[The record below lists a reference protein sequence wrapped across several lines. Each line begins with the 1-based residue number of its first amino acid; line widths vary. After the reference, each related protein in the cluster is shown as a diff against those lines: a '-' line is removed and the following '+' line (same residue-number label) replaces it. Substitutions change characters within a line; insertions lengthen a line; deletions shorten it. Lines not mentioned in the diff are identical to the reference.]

1 MDFQKLFAELNREL
15 KNHDESG
22 AEGNEVPTG
31 GLLAGEAEQKVAE
44 PKGGV
49 EAPLKLPDPP
59 KPFEPGNDDPGPG
72 NEETKEPEKEPEK
85 GPEKEP
91 EKGPEKEPAVKQKL
105 LTKDD
110 LTDDQKAALEYINSF
125 MESECRQMVLCGPAG
140 TGKTSLVN
148 VLLDELDKKNVKYV
162 CTAPTNKAVE
172 VIAKRTNRQF
182 DRTIFSLCGL
192 KLVDLDDREPYLER
206 DGESKLGEYDIVV
219 IDEASMTGTELL
231 RNIEGDLVE
240 FSYIK
245 VLYVGDPCQIPA
257 VEDSN
262 RGLLQSPVFNLQY
275 GFMLNKVMR
284 TALDNPIMRTV
295 TMMRQHITE
304 PGDYFDYVTEVGES
318 GGIYFYTERSEFMAK
333 VYEYFTSDAY
343 KEDTDYALAIAYR
356 NVSVDALNKVI
367 RRRRYPGVEA
377 EYVEGEELR
386 MARGYRRMTKSTK
399 RGKVRYE
406 EEPVYSMEERVKV
419 LNVIDMP
426 DGDPEYHIGCYKLTV
441 VNFRA
446 LPGHRKQCT
455 AYVVKPS
462 EKEKLDRLKA
472 DLAKECRER
481 AKELGQMG
489 RHKYTKKEAWE
500 PYNKL
505 RNHFMYVGYI
515 YAMTVYKAQGT
526 TVQNAFVVERDM
538 NVCSDV
544 ILRNKLKYTAFTRAA
559 KELHVLD

>member
-1 MDFQKLFAELNREL
+1 MDLQKLFDELSHKDSAASENSRADT
-15 KNHDESG
+15 NDAAADVISSI
-22 AEGNEVPTG
+22 EV
-31 GLLAGEAEQKVAE
+31 E
-44 PKGGV
+44 PKDDAV
-49 EAPLKLPDPP
+49 NECMTEDAPPPPP
-59 KPFEPGNDDPGPG
+59 KGEMAAEKIFEPAPDIFKLFDS
-72 NEETKEPEKEPEK
+72 ETKEMEEIKEPE
-85 GPEKEP
+85 ETSKESAP
-91 EKGPEKEPAVKQKL
+91 KQKL

-110 LTDDQKAALEYINSF
+110 LTEDQKSALEYINSF
-125 MESECRQMVLCGPAG
+125 MESDCRQMVLCGPAG

-148 VLLDELDKKNVKYV
+148 VLLDELDKKNISYV

-182 DRTIFSLCGL
+182 DRTIYSLCGL
-192 KLVDLDDREPYLER
+192 KLVDLDDKDPYLER
-206 DGESKLGEYDIVV
+206 NGESALGEYDIII
-219 IDEASMTGTELL
+219 IDEASMAGTELL
-231 RNIEGDLVE
+231 RNIEADLVE

-245 VLYVGDPCQIPA
+245 IIYVGDPCQIPA

-262 RGLLQSPVFNLQY
+262 RGLLQSPVFNLKY
-275 GFMLNKVMR
+275 GFMLSKVMR

-295 TMMRQHITE
+295 TMMRQHITQ
-304 PGDYFDYVTEVGES
+304 PGDYFDHVTEVGES
-318 GGIYFYTERSEFMAK
+318 GGIYFYTERSEFMSK

-356 NVSVDALNKVI
+356 NISVDALNKCI
-367 RRRRYPGVEA
+367 RRHRYPGVEA

-386 MARGYRRMTKSTK
+386 ISRGYRRMNKTDR
-399 RGKVRYE
+399 RGRVRYDE
-406 EEPVYSMEERVKV
+406 EQVYSMEERVKV

-426 DGDPEYHIGCYKLTV
+426 DGDPAYHIGCYKLTV

-462 EKEKLDRLKA
+462 EQEKLNKLKA
-472 DLAKECRER
+472 DLAAECRER

-505 RNHFMYVGYI
+505 KNNFMYVGYI

>member
-1 MDFQKLFAELNREL
+1 MVGNIGIFCYIRGMDFNKLFAELNADLEKRKETEQSGEKL
-15 KNHDESG
+15 PVRGLFGDDE
-22 AEGNEVPTG
+22 EEKKPV
-31 GLLAGEAEQKVAE
+31 EE
-44 PKGGV
+44 PKEDAV
-49 EAPLKLPDPP
+49 E
-59 KPFEPGNDDPGPG
+59 ES
-72 NEETKEPEKEPEK
+72 EPEKDEK
-85 GPEKEP
+85 NDENEEEKP
-91 EKGPEKEPAVKQKL
+91 KKSDDKKKL
-105 LTKDD
+105 LTKED
-110 LTDDQKAALEYINSF
+110 LTEDQTAALEYIDSF
-125 MESECRQMVLCGPAG
+125 LNSECRQMVLCGPAG

-148 VLLDELDKKNVKYV
+148 VLLDELDKKNVSYV

-182 DRTIFSLCGL
+182 DRTIYSLCGL

-206 DGESKLGEYDIVV
+206 DGESHLGDYDVII

-231 RNIEGDLVE
+231 RNIEGDCVE

-245 VLYVGDPCQIPA
+245 IIYVGDPCQIPA

-262 RGLLQSPVFNLQY
+262 RGLLQSPVFNLKY
-275 GFMLNKVMR
+275 GFMLTKVMR
-284 TALDNPIMRTV
+284 TALGNPIMRTV
-295 TMMRQHITE
+295 TAMREHITE
-304 PGDYFDYVTEVGES
+304 PGDHFDHVTEVGES
-318 GGIYFYTERSEFMAK
+318 GGIYFYDERNTFMAK
-333 VYEYFTSDAY
+333 VYEYFTSDEY
-343 KEDTDYALAIAYR
+343 KEDSDYALAIAYR
-356 NVSVDALNKVI
+356 NISVDALNKVI

-377 EYVEGEELR
+377 EFVEGEELR
-386 MARGYRRMTKSTK
+386 VARGYRRTTKTK
-399 RGKVRYE
+399 RGSRTYYDDE
-406 EEPVYSMEERVKV
+406 SVYSMEERVKV

-455 AYVVKPS
+455 AYVFKPS
-462 EKEKLDRLKA
+462 EKEKLDKLKA
-472 DLAKECRER
+472 DLAAECRER

-505 RNHFMYVGYI
+505 KNHFLYVGYI

-538 NVCSDV
+538 NVCSDI

>member
-1 MDFQKLFAELNREL
+1 MFEELA
-15 KNHDESG
+15 KQESK
-22 AEGNEVPTG
+22 ER
-31 GLLAGEAEQKVAE
+31 
-44 PKGGV
+44 
-49 EAPLKLPDPP
+49 EAPRTEDKPVPVGDILAEEGSSKTEAVEDEPMDKQVETQTEDAPEPP
-59 KPFEPGNDDPGPG
+59 KKFEPPKKQDLFDIFGEFDDSVS
-72 NEETKEPEKEPEK
+72 KEPESRPEDEAGK
-85 GPEKEP
+85 P
-91 EKGPEKEPAVKQKL
+91 PAPKQKL
-105 LTKDD
+105 LTRDD
-110 LTDDQKAALEYINSF
+110 LTEDQKAAMEYIESF
-125 MESECRQMVLCGPAG
+125 LASECRQMVLCGPAG

-148 VLLDELDKKNVKYV
+148 VLLDELDKKSVKYV

-182 DRTIFSLCGL
+182 DRTIYSLCGL

-206 DGESKLGEYDIVV
+206 DGESKLSEYDVVV
-219 IDEASMTGTELL
+219 IDEASMAGTELL
-231 RNIEGDLVE
+231 RNVEADMVE
-240 FSYIK
+240 FSYLK
-245 VLYVGDPCQIPA
+245 VIYVGDPCQIPA

-262 RGLLQSPVFNLQY
+262 RGLLQSPVFTLKY
-275 GFMLNKVMR
+275 GFMLSKVMR

-304 PGDYFDYVTEVGES
+304 PGDYFDHVTEVGQS
-318 GGIYFYTERSEFMAK
+318 GGIYFYSERSEFMTK

-356 NVSVDALNKVI
+356 NISVDALNKVI
-367 RRRRYPGVEA
+367 RRHRYPGVEA
-377 EYVEGEELR
+377 DYVEGEELR
-386 MARGYRRMTKSTK
+386 IARGYRRMAKSER
-399 RGKVRYE
+399 RGRVRYE
-406 EEPVYSMEERVKV
+406 EEQVYSMEERVKV

-426 DGDPEYHIGCYKLTV
+426 EGDPEYHIGCYKLTV

-462 EKEKLDRLKA
+462 EKEKLDKLKA
-472 DLAKECRER
+472 DLAIECRAR
-481 AKELGQMG
+481 AKEIGQMG

-505 RNHFMYVGYI
+505 RNQFMYVGYI

-538 NVCSDV
+538 NVCTDV

>member
-1 MDFQKLFAELNREL
+1 LLDELETASDRKYAVERIVEPETVEAA
-15 KNHDESG
+15 ESG
-22 AEGNEVPTG
+22 TETDGDLDENVDEGAT
-31 GLLAGEAEQKVAE
+31 EAESSAE
-44 PKGGV
+44 AERKPGDGKG
-49 EAPLKLPDPP
+49 
-59 KPFEPGNDDPGPG
+59 
-72 NEETKEPEKEPEK
+72 
-85 GPEKEP
+85 
-91 EKGPEKEPAVKQKL
+91 L

-110 LTDDQKAALEYINSF
+110 LTDDQRAAMEYINSF

-148 VLLDELDKKNVKYV
+148 VLLDELDRKNISYV

-172 VIAKRTNRQF
+172 VIAKRTNRAF

-192 KLVDLDDREPYLER
+192 KLVEIDDREPYLER
-206 DGESKLGEYDIVV
+206 DGESRLGDYDLVV

-231 RNIEGDLVE
+231 RNIEADLVE

-245 VLYVGDPCQIPA
+245 ILYVGDPCQIPA

-262 RGLLQSPVFNLQY
+262 RGLLQSPVFGLNY

-295 TMMRQHITE
+295 TAMRQHITE
-304 PGDYFDYVTEVGES
+304 PGDCFEHVTEVGAS
-318 GGIYFYTERSEFMAK
+318 GGIYFYTERGEFMAK
-333 VYEYFTSDAY
+333 VFEYFTSDAY
-343 KEDTDYALAIAYR
+343 SEDTDYALAIAYR

-367 RRRRYPGVEA
+367 RQHRYPGETSD
-377 EYVEGEELR
+377 YVEGEELR
-386 MARGYRRMTKSTK
+386 IARGYRRMEKTTKGRKTYYND
-399 RGKVRYE
+399 V
-406 EEPVYSMEERVKV
+406 PVYSMEERVKV
-419 LNVIDMP
+419 MNVIDME

-462 EKEKLDRLKA
+462 EKEKLDRLKCEIA
-472 DLAKECRER
+472 QECRER
-481 AKELGQMG
+481 AKELGSMG

-505 RNHFMYVGYI
+505 KNHFMYVGYI

-538 NVCSDV
+538 NVCSDI

>member
-1 MDFQKLFAELNREL
+1 MDFQKLFEELNQEL
-15 KNHDESG
+15 KNREESDV
-22 AEGNEVPTG
+22 EDKEVTKS
-31 GLLAGEAEQKVAE
+31 GLLAGESEQQVAE
-44 PKGGV
+44 PKGDA

-59 KPFEPGNDDPGPG
+59 KPFTPVDPFNDAQDGSGNK
-72 NEETKEPEKEPEK
+72 ETKEPEKE
-85 GPEKEP
+85 
-91 EKGPEKEPAVKQKL
+91 PEKEPAVKQKL

-125 MESECRQMVLCGPAG
+125 LESECRQMVLCGPAG

-192 KLVDLDDREPYLER
+192 KLVDLDDKEPYLER
-206 DGESKLGEYDIVV
+206 DGESKLGEYDVVV

-304 PGDYFDYVTEVGES
+304 PGDYFDHVAEVGES

-333 VYEYFTSDAY
+333 MYEYFTSDAY

-356 NVSVDALNKVI
+356 NVSVDALNKCI

-386 MARGYRRMTKSTK
+386 VARGYRRMAKSTK

-426 DGDPEYHIGCYKLTV
+426 DGDPEYHIGCYRLTV

-446 LPGHRKQCT
+446 LPGHRKRCT

-538 NVCSDV
+538 NVCTDV

>member
-1 MDFQKLFAELNREL
+1 MDFEKLIDELESASKERYQVARVIDSEKAE
-15 KNHDESG
+15 DET
-22 AEGNEVPTG
+22 V
-31 GLLAGEAEQKVAE
+31 
-44 PKGGV
+44 
-49 EAPLKLPDPP
+49 
-59 KPFEPGNDDPGPG
+59 GNDE
-72 NEETKEPEKEPEK
+72 NEDNSADHIDDGSGDDTVSPEKPEK
-85 GPEKEP
+85 KDDGK
-91 EKGPEKEPAVKQKL
+91 KKL

-110 LTDDQKAALEYINSF
+110 LTEDQAAALEYIDSF

-148 VLLDELDKKNVKYV
+148 VLLDELDKKNISYV

-182 DRTIFSLCGL
+182 DRTIYSLCGL
-192 KLVDLDDREPYLER
+192 KLVDIDDREPYLER
-206 DGESKLGEYDIVV
+206 DGESRLGDYDIVV

-231 RNIEGDLVE
+231 RNIEADLVE

-245 VLYVGDPCQIPA
+245 IIYVGDPCQIPA

-262 RGLLQSPVFNLQY
+262 RGLLQSPVFGLNY

-295 TMMRQHITE
+295 TAMRQHITE
-304 PGDYFDYVTEVGES
+304 PGDCFAHDTEVGES
-318 GGIYFYTERSEFMAK
+318 GGIYFYSERGEFMSK
-333 VYEYFTSDAY
+333 VYEYFTSDEY
-343 KEDTDYALAIAYR
+343 KEDSDYALAIAYR

-367 RRRRYPGVEA
+367 RQHRYPGEEA
-377 EYVEGEELR
+377 DYVEGEELR
-386 MARGYRRMTKSTK
+386 IARGYRRMEKTTKGRRTYYNE
-399 RGKVRYE
+399 V
-406 EEPVYSMEERVKV
+406 PVYSMEERVKV
-419 LNVIDMP
+419 INAIDME

-462 EKEKLDRLKA
+462 EMDKLNKLKSEIA
-472 DLAKECRER
+472 MECRER
-481 AKELGQMG
+481 AKELGSMG

>member
-1 MDFQKLFAELNREL
+1 MDFNKLFAELNADLEKRKQSDKSGEKL
-15 KNHDESG
+15 PEDRLFEDDEEEKK
-22 AEGNEVPTG
+22 AVE
-31 GLLAGEAEQKVAE
+31 EQKEDTVKE
-44 PKGGV
+44 S
-49 EAPLKLPDPP
+49 
-59 KPFEPGNDDPGPG
+59 
-72 NEETKEPEKEPEK
+72 EPEKDEK
-85 GPEKEP
+85 KYENEEEKP
-91 EKGPEKEPAVKQKL
+91 KKSDDKKKL
-105 LTKDD
+105 LTKED
-110 LTDDQKAALEYINSF
+110 LTEDQTAALEYIDSF
-125 MESECRQMVLCGPAG
+125 LNSECRQMVLCGPAG

-148 VLLDELDKKNVKYV
+148 VLLDELDKENVSYV

-182 DRTIFSLCGL
+182 DRTIYSLCGL

-206 DGESKLGEYDIVV
+206 DGESHLGEYDVII

-231 RNIEGDLVE
+231 RCIEGDCVE

-245 VLYVGDPCQIPA
+245 IIYVGDPCQIPA

-262 RGLLQSPVFNLQY
+262 RGLLQSPVFNLKY
-275 GFMLNKVMR
+275 GFMLTKVMR

-295 TMMRQHITE
+295 TAMREHITE
-304 PGDYFDYVTEVGES
+304 PGDHFDHVTEVGES
-318 GGIYFYTERSEFMAK
+318 GGIYFYDERNAFMEK
-333 VYEYFTSDAY
+333 VYEYFTSDEY
-343 KEDTDYALAIAYR
+343 KEDSDYALAIAYR
-356 NVSVDALNKVI
+356 NISVDALNKVI

-386 MARGYRRMTKSTK
+386 VARGYRRTTKTK
-399 RGKVRYE
+399 RGSRTYYDDE
-406 EEPVYSMEERVKV
+406 SVYSMEERVKV
-419 LNVIDMP
+419 LNVIELP
-426 DGDPEYHIGCYKLTV
+426 EGDPEYHIGCYKLTV

-455 AYVVKPS
+455 AYVFKPS
-462 EKEKLDRLKA
+462 EKEKLDKLKA
-472 DLAKECRER
+472 DLAAECRER
-481 AKELGQMG
+481 AKEIGQMG

-505 RNHFMYVGYI
+505 KNHFLYVGYI

-538 NVCSDV
+538 NVCSDI

>member
-1 MDFQKLFAELNREL
+1 MDLSKLLNELNANLENREKKDVSDKEMPKKDIFAEE
-15 KNHDESG
+15 
-22 AEGNEVPTG
+22 
-31 GLLAGEAEQKVAE
+31 
-44 PKGGV
+44 
-49 EAPLKLPDPP
+49 EAPAESQTEYAAPDDGENTPENVEEKP
-59 KPFEPGNDDPGPG
+59 KKTDD
-72 NEETKEPEKEPEK
+72 KK
-85 GPEKEP
+85 
-91 EKGPEKEPAVKQKL
+91 KL

-110 LTDDQKAALEYINSF
+110 LTEDQSAALEYIESF
-125 MESECRQMVLCGPAG
+125 LNSECRQMVLCGPAG

-148 VLLDELDKKNVKYV
+148 VLLDELDKKTVSYV

-206 DGESKLGEYDIVV
+206 DGESHLGDYDVII

-231 RNIEGDLVE
+231 RCIEGDCVE

-245 VLYVGDPCQIPA
+245 IIYVGDPCQIPA

-262 RGLLQSPVFNLQY
+262 RGLLQSPVFNLKY

-295 TMMRQHITE
+295 TAMRQHITE
-304 PGDYFDYVTEVGES
+304 PGDHFDHVTEVGES
-318 GGIYFYTERSEFMAK
+318 GGIYFYDERNAFMSK
-333 VYEYFTSDAY
+333 VYEYFTSDEY
-343 KEDTDYALAIAYR
+343 KEDSDYALAIAYR
-356 NVSVDALNKVI
+356 NISVDALNKVI
-367 RRRRYPGVEA
+367 RRQVYPGVEA
-377 EYVEGEELR
+377 DYVEGEELR
-386 MARGYRRMTKSTK
+386 VARGYRRMEKTK
-399 RGKVRYE
+399 RGSRTYYNE
-406 EEPVYSMEERVKV
+406 ESVYSMEERIKV

-446 LPGHRKQCT
+446 LKGHRKQCT

-462 EKEKLDRLKA
+462 EKEKLDKLKSDIA
-472 DLAKECRER
+472 AKCRAR
-481 AKELGQMG
+481 ANEIGQMG

-505 RNHFMYVGYI
+505 KNHFLYVGYI

-538 NVCSDV
+538 NVCQDI

>member
-1 MDFQKLFAELNREL
+1 MFEELA
-15 KNHDESG
+15 KQESK
-22 AEGNEVPTG
+22 ER
-31 GLLAGEAEQKVAE
+31 
-44 PKGGV
+44 
-49 EAPLKLPDPP
+49 EAPRTEDKPVPVGDILPEEGSSKTEAVEDEPMDKRVETQTEDAPEPP
-59 KPFEPGNDDPGPG
+59 KKFEPPKKQDLFDIFGEFDDSVS
-72 NEETKEPEKEPEK
+72 KEPESKPEDEAGK
-85 GPEKEP
+85 T
-91 EKGPEKEPAVKQKL
+91 PAPKQKL
-105 LTKDD
+105 LTRDD
-110 LTDDQKAALEYINSF
+110 LTEDQKSAMEYIESF
-125 MESECRQMVLCGPAG
+125 LASECRQMVLCGPAG

-148 VLLDELDKKNVKYV
+148 VLLDELDKKSVKYV

-182 DRTIFSLCGL
+182 DRTIYSLCGL

-206 DGESKLGEYDIVV
+206 DGESKLSEYDVVV
-219 IDEASMTGTELL
+219 IDEASMAGTELL
-231 RNIEGDLVE
+231 RNVEADMVE
-240 FSYIK
+240 FSYLK
-245 VLYVGDPCQIPA
+245 VIYVGDPCQIPA

-262 RGLLQSPVFNLQY
+262 RGLLQSPVFTLKY
-275 GFMLNKVMR
+275 GFMLSKVMR

-304 PGDYFDYVTEVGES
+304 PGDYFDHVTEVGQS
-318 GGIYFYTERSEFMAK
+318 GGIYFYSERSEFMTK

-356 NVSVDALNKVI
+356 NISVDALNKVI
-367 RRRRYPGVEA
+367 RRHRYPGVEA
-377 EYVEGEELR
+377 DYVEGEELR
-386 MARGYRRMTKSTK
+386 IARGYRRMAKSER
-399 RGKVRYE
+399 RGRVRYE
-406 EEPVYSMEERVKV
+406 EEQVYSMEERVKV

-426 DGDPEYHIGCYKLTV
+426 EGDPEYHIGCYKLTV

-462 EKEKLDRLKA
+462 EKEKLDKLKA
-472 DLAKECRER
+472 DLAIECRAR
-481 AKELGQMG
+481 AKEIGQMG

-505 RNHFMYVGYI
+505 RNQFMYVGYI

-538 NVCSDV
+538 NVCTDV